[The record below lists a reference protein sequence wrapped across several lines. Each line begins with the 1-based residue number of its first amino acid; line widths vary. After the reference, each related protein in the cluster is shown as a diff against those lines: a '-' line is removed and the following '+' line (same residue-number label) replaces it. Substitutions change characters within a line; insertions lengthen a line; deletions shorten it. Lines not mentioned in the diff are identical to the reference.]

1 MEKRNGTIKRE
12 TLLSFG
18 TMRGIIS
25 DIINL
30 LFIIALWA
38 ISKDKVGNVI
48 LAIFIVCG
56 VLTIFSLGLD
66 IYILRKHKR
75 NKNLEENQ

>member
-1 MEKRNGTIKRE
+1 MEKRNETMKRK

-25 DIINL
+25 DIVNL
-30 LFIIALWA
+30 LFIITLWS

-56 VLTIFSLGLD
+56 LLTIFSLGLD
-66 IYILRKHKR
+66 IYIILKQKQ
-75 NKNLEENQ
+75 NKIPKEN